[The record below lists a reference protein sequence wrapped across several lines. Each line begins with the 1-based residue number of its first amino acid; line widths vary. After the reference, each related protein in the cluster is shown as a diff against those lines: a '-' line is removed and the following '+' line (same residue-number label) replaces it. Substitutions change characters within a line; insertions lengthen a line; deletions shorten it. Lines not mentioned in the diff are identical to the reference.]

1 MIVIRNVDST
11 GSECDQK
18 IYCNIA
24 CFDHEIN
31 WTDSGNPHDS
41 NGSDPHETLKWFAEL
56 EQFTV
61 YENEHI
67 IPNSHY
73 PTIEDFIS
81 EDFKEYCNSCQI
93 ELN

>member
-18 IYCNIA
+18 IYCDIA

-41 NGSDPHETLKWFAEL
+41 NGSDPHETLNWFAEL
-56 EQFTV
+56 EQFNV

-67 IPNSHY
+67 KIYISGLICKNFSYVNSRH
-73 PTIEDFIS
+73 
-81 EDFKEYCNSCQI
+81 NSKSIKQLI
-93 ELN
+93 